1 MEWKLLI
8 AVFIFISRSVESS
21 LPCSFIETVN
31 ITGGYVDIN
40 QNFIDKSDVYPLGS
54 YQEFDYIED
63 IAKKRVSVD
72 PHIRGCVC
80 KLKPCIRLCGPSF
93 EKNPDDFVQPDSFS
107 VINDNNEDETID
119 LNDNYYGI
127 LVGRPCKVLYELDV
141 TDYDD
146 DRWNFLKN
154 GSIYKPENKQ
164 VHNVDEYCFRI
175 TNKSVANA
183 YVCFEDSENTAD
195 NRFFVYPIGMLI
207 SIPFLIITFLIYAC
221 VPELQNIHGRSLMC
235 YTFSLTVLYAAL
247 ISAQMDIIDLY
258 SHQTICKSVGYLI
271 YLAAFL
277 SFFWMNVMCYDI
289 WKIARKAVRRS
300 QQEECKTFIIY
311 SIYSITCPLLMTG
324 TVILLDHFKPF
335 DQHYLPMVGLI
346 RCWIQSQ
353 FKAEAIYMYT
363 PISIIILLNVAL
375 FGDTARNIWN
385 FQNSSVKGGKGQMRN
400 RILRRRFFI
409 YLRLFILMGFM
420 WSMESISWLVGSKSI
435 FFYIMDFFN
444 CIQGLLIFLI
454 CVCDVRT
461 RQLLVKRFCPTRFT
475 SKESVTAIEE
485 IEQTPSDRFTISESK
500 CKNSN

>member
-1 MEWKLLI
+1 MEMEWKLLI

-31 ITGGYVDIN
+31 ITGGYVDIDRN
-40 QNFIDKSDVYPLGS
+40 YIYSSDVYPLGA
-54 YQEFDYIED
+54 YQEFDYLED
-63 IAKKRVSVD
+63 FARNRVSVD
-72 PHIRGCVC
+72 PHIRGCIC
-80 KLKPCIRLCGPSF
+80 KLKPCIRLCCQGKENNF
-93 EKNPDDFVQPDSFS
+93 DSNCFIS
-107 VINDNNEDETID
+107 DTITVVNEVNEDETID
-119 LNDNYYGI
+119 LNDTHYGI
-127 LVGRPCKVLYELDV
+127 LIGRPCKVMYELNV
-141 TDYDD
+141 ADYDD

-154 GSIYKPENKQ
+154 GSIYKPEDKQ
-164 VHNVDEYCFRI
+164 VHNIDDYCFGV
-175 TNKSVANA
+175 TNKTVAIL
-183 YVCFEDSENTAD
+183 YLCFENSDDSID
-195 NRFFVYPIGMLI
+195 NRYVVYPIGMLI

-235 YTFSLTVLYAAL
+235 YTFSLTILYAAL
-247 ISAQMDIIDLY
+247 ITAQMDIIDLY
-258 SHQTICKSVGYLI
+258 LHQKICKTVGYLI

-277 SFFWMNVMCYDI
+277 SFFWMNVMCFDI

-300 QQEECKTFIIY
+300 QQEELKTFIIY
-311 SIYSITCPLLMTG
+311 SIYSVTCPLLMTI
-324 TVILLDHFKPF
+324 TVFLIDVTKPF
-335 DQHYLPMVGLI
+335 DQHYLPMIGEI
-346 RCWIQSQ
+346 KCWIQSQ
-353 FKAEAIYMYT
+353 FKAEAIYVYI

-435 FFYIMDFFN
+435 FFYIVDFFN

-461 RQLLVKRFCPTRFT
+461 RQLLVKRGGSLMT
-475 SKESVTAIEE
+475 SVKT
-485 IEQTPSDRFTISESK
+485 EQ
-500 CKNSN
+500 